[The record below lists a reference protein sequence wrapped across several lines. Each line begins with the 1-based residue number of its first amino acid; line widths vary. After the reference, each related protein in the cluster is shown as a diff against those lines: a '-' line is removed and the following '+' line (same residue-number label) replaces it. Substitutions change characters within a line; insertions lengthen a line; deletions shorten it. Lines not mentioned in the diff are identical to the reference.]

1 MPKSKQRKKHYTP
14 RASGNAAALGS
25 FPVTAAMV
33 NSLKNDMR
41 SMLLRLRMSGVNGK
55 DLAALVA
62 CFGQAWILANAMAD
76 GAELRSHI
84 EEGVKN
90 LSEAIAQ
97 DSKTAVDKVYDSLL
111 DLIELT
117 VQIVSLSSRG
127 EYKSASDKLKV
138 PGEVAFV
145 DEFFLTLAK
154 AQLLQVV

>member
-1 MPKSKQRKKHYTP
+1 
-14 RASGNAAALGS
+14 
-25 FPVTAAMV
+25 
-33 NSLKNDMR
+33 
-41 SMLLRLRMSGVNGK
+41 MLLRLRMSGVNGK

-62 CFGQAWILANAMAD
+62 CFGQAWILANAMDD
-76 GAELRSHI
+76 GAELQSHI

-127 EYKSASDKLKV
+127 EYKSACDKLKV
-138 PGEVAFV
+138 AGEVAFV

-154 AQLLQVV
+154 SQLLQVV